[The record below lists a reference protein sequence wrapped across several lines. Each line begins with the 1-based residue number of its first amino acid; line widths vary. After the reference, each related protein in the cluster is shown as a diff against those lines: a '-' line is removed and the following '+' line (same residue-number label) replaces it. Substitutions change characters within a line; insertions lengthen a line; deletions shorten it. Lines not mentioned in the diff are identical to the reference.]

1 MASEDII
8 VFYTAWN
15 HPEHIIQK
23 ISELFD
29 VNVKL
34 AYADENFNG
43 GNCGFMEYDQGQLQ
57 YEWYPD
63 YVDQAAEYS
72 YHVWENDKYV
82 EDFQPDH
89 HPQLTMLC

>member
-15 HPEHIIQK
+15 HPEPIIQK

-34 AYADENFNG
+34 AYADEDFAG
-43 GNCGFMEYDQGQLQ
+43 GNCGFLECDQGQLQ
-57 YEWYPD
+57 YEWSPD
-63 YVDQAAEYS
+63 YL
-72 YHVWENDKYV
+72 DKLQNSAIMYGRMISM
-82 EDFQPDH
+82 
-89 HPQLTMLC
+89 LTISNLIIIPS